1 MGMNEREVKIMRIEV
16 WRSVRVLAAIAL
28 ASLSVNSVNANPVAD
43 SSSPASTTSSSINPC
58 VTWQAIRTAVQSG
71 RVQSAMI
78 FPELP
83 DGFKKGCVF
92 YDPGAHTVNLF
103 ILKDGVSPD
112 SVSVAAPQ
120 PDDGSLSQ
128 IVPIG
133 SLGEEAYDALMNSGQ
148 LLEVGFDGSP
158 AYMEFIQRKN
168 AWDRAFIDRSEYGN
182 VTVYFRY
189 LFMESKGVP
198 PEVMARLLEATK
210 SQFDKAEVKPTA
222 KFDSAQNRNL
232 LQAIEAGDIQAVR
245 AALEEGADPNTEGED
260 PNVKVGVEV
269 TALMLAARYNR
280 IEIAK
285 VLIERGA
292 NVNGGNYAI
301 GYPLQEAAE
310 KGYLEMVTLLLSKGA
325 DVNTSADENYT
336 ALQGAVDERHTE
348 VVEVLLKHGADPNV
362 MTPSVPILCRAAS
375 NRYVEAVRLLIGSG
389 ADVNAECDGKT
400 PRAIAE
406 EKGYTEIVNL
416 LKQAGAQ

>member
-1 MGMNEREVKIMRIEV
+1 
-16 WRSVRVLAAIAL
+16 
-28 ASLSVNSVNANPVAD
+28 
-43 SSSPASTTSSSINPC
+43 
-58 VTWQAIRTAVQSG
+58 
-71 RVQSAMI
+71 MI

-83 DGFKKGCVF
+83 DGFKEGCVF
-92 YDPGAHTVNLF
+92 YDPGAHTLNF
-103 ILKDGVSPD
+103 YILKDGVSPD
-112 SVSVAAPQ
+112 SISVVAPQ
-120 PDDGSLSQ
+120 PDDSAISQ
-128 IVPIG
+128 IVPIA

-148 LLEVGFDGSP
+148 LLRVGFDGSP
-158 AYMEFIQRKN
+158 AYTEFIQQKN
-168 AWDRAFIDRSEYGN
+168 AWERAFIDRSEYGN

-210 SQFDKAEVKPTA
+210 GQFDKAEVKPTA
-222 KFDSAQNRNL
+222 KFNSAQNQNL
-232 LQAIEAGDIQAVR
+232 FRAIEYGDIKAVR
-245 AALEEGADPNTEGED
+245 AALSEGADPNTEGED
-260 PNVKVGVEV
+260 PNVEVGVEA

-280 IEIAK
+280 VEIAK

-310 KGYLEMVTLLLSKGA
+310 KGYLEMVTLFLSKGA
-325 DVNTSADENYT
+325 DVNIAADENYT
-336 ALQGAVDERHTE
+336 ALQGAVDERHTD

-362 MTPSVPILCRAAS
+362 MTPSVPILCRAAT
-375 NRYVEAVRLLIGSG
+375 NRYVEAVRLLLASG

-416 LKQAGAQ
+416 LKQAGAP